1 MVQPSGTPK
10 YKCRPPEGG
19 RHGQGL
25 GPRLLKAVGER
36 GQAVALVVDVEVQA
50 DDVRGPA
57 ADGDVVAVAPQ
68 LTDPRRISE
77 ASCVPGPG
85 RAPASGREREHTQT
99 TGREVGGDGR
109 GRHQAPPVEDLELS

>member
-10 YKCRPPEGG
+10 YKCRPPDGVATVRVLG
-19 RHGQGL
+19 HGCSRRSASAAR
-25 GPRLLKAVGER
+25 PS
-36 GQAVALVVDVEVQA
+36 ALVADVEVQA

-77 ASCVPGPG
+77 ASCVCGV
-85 RAPASGREREHTQT
+85 A
-99 TGREVGGDGR
+99 VVLDY
-109 GRHQAPPVEDLELS
+109 